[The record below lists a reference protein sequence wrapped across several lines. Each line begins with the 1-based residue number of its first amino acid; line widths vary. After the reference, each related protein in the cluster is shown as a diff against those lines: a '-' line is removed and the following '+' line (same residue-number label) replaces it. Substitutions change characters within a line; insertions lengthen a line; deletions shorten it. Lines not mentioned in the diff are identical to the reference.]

1 MKLGYYSYT
10 THLDHDVGD
19 MHPEHPMR
27 IISINHRLESL
38 GILQDAYLGGCNY
51 IAQQD
56 LLRAHNSGY
65 INQLLLM
72 APDNGSILADPDTPM
87 AVGSLNAAYQAAGCV
102 VEALNDLFNNKI
114 DRAFCAVRPPG
125 HHAQKN
131 KAMGFCFLNNVAIA
145 AKKAQIEFN
154 LERIAVIDF
163 DAHQGNG
170 TIDILANDPAFL
182 ICSSFQ
188 HPSFPFTHWQN
199 IYRNVINTPLD
210 QGSNGLSMRRA
221 IESDWLKQLQ
231 DFKPQLTI
239 ISAGFDAHVND
250 PMADLEWENSDYAWL
265 GGVLSEINKEGSSN
279 KILAV
284 LEGGYNLEALASASS
299 EFIIAFKD

>member
-27 IISINHRLESL
+27 IISINRKLEDI
-38 GILQDAYLGGCNY
+38 GILQDAHIGGCNY
-51 IAQQD
+51 IAEQD

-72 APDNGSILADPDTPM
+72 TPENGSILADPDTPM
-87 AVGSLNAAYQAAGCV
+87 AVGSLGAAYQAAGCV
-102 VEALNDLFNNKI
+102 VEALDDLLRNKL

-145 AKKAQIEFN
+145 AKKAQLEYG

-163 DAHQGNG
+163 DVHQGNG

-199 IYRNVINTPLD
+199 IYNNVINTPLSE
-210 QGSNGLSMRRA
+210 GTNGLVMRRA

-239 ISAGFDAHVND
+239 VSAGFDAHTDD
-250 PMADLEWENSDYAWL
+250 PMADLEWKDSDYAWL
-265 GGVLSEINKEGSSN
+265 GGFLSDINKEDSSN
-279 KILAV
+279 KLLAV